1 MLCALPKGP
10 AAGQT
15 ITPTVWSLIPSPF
28 GRRVRQFSSMPQLSA
43 SQQTPAEA
51 RRDNKAADVDL
62 VLQDIANYV
71 YGYKIESPLAV
82 SEAF

>member
-1 MLCALPKGP
+1 
-10 AAGQT
+10 
-15 ITPTVWSLIPSPF
+15 
-28 GRRVRQFSSMPQLSA
+28 MPQLSA

-62 VLQDIANYV
+62 VLKDIADYV
-71 YGYKIESPLAV
+71 YDYKIDSTLAV